1 MLKKSRL
8 KKKILTAMVMATLC
22 SSSAYAM
29 PTGGTVVSG
38 NVTNVAN
45 PAELMTANANSII
58 NWDSFSIA
66 VGEKVSFDTRNFMV
80 LNRVV
85 GGQESQL
92 LGMLSDQGNG
102 KLILINPNGIVIGDN
117 AIINVNDLTLSTLS
131 LSNYDF
137 QKLINGEM
145 VEFSEVKDGK
155 ISIGSNA
162 NLTLGEALR
171 LYGGKITIAD
181 GVEIVSKEN
190 IDTNIQMIASNGV
203 VTNFKNSTLSYVGAD
218 KSIEIGKATIG
229 TMNNSVSNV
238 DIRADKL
245 SLDGSGIVVNG
256 QDSKVHNIFISGND
270 ANIKNSSLINRKGT
284 IIAVGPYTWHVW
296 YDSNGNIDKF
306 ELATEPGNQI
316 TIKDSLVNTVHDDI
330 TILGADVTLEGAKI
344 NSGKNIFVGAV
355 NQYNSEKGVQTATSH
370 DTSTLKADENTV
382 INARGYAEA
391 YGKILDIKARKFD
404 NVVIADNP
412 FIKVMNDQGLTLDK
426 LADILKEH
434 PEYEDVIS
442 DILNTKYQIN
452 IKDVDNISDNYYH
465 ILQQFSPEER
475 EILYAI
481 AKGEHIEDPRAVEI
495 VQRYYELAS
504 SDSEINKYYL
514 PSYSN
519 VSGSFA
525 TGGMYISDI
534 KTSKINSD
542 GNINVT
548 LNIYNWTPIPGIIE
562 VYDKNGNL
570 KTRKWIDGHDKYSE
584 SVSDA
589 MEDVGKLF
597 KDIVH
602 GTALS
607 HKSEALSELNEFSG
621 NNTIVVPEGG
631 RIRITN
637 NEDESP
643 ELKLHNNLL
652 NLIDWIFTAK
662 DVLDFAEGANTKEVR
677 NLTTD
682 VLTNK
687 ILNSFKDWDA
697 ITKDK
702 FLKTICKNEAEN
714 VYGLVTEMKGF
725 GIDVDRVIEQS
736 LNETFEI
743 ENLEKT
749 AIKTGMDI
757 FASMSDVAHIQEGM
771 FLINSGLNKER
782 YQRYREQLSSSKP
795 IEYQFFNGEAK

>member
-1 MLKKSRL
+1 
-8 KKKILTAMVMATLC
+8 MATLC

-145 VEFSEVKDGK
+145 VKFSEVKDGK

-190 IDTNIQMIASNGV
+190 VDTNIQMIASNGV

-245 SLDGSGIVVNG
+245 SLDGTGIVVNG

-344 NSGKNIFVGAV
+344 NSGKDIFVGAV
-355 NQYNSEKGVQTATSH
+355 NQYNSEKGVTTATSH

-404 NVVIADNP
+404 NVVMADNP

-442 DILNTKYQIN
+442 DILNTKYQIDVKNINNIYGNYDSNNIDVSNLGELLMKQYDNRLNGIVDKDLDALIKKLQDDLNEEFKRKDLNEKANQIDRQIEYDIAKAKYYQEHKDEVDTKTGGDSLIERIANAIKNYYEDEQAKIKQEARNELEN
-452 IKDVDNISDNYYH
+452 IKKCIRIDGVPANAKEKIFKELADHIYQATMEQIEISGKDIPLESSKRTSYFYNFIDKFTKDDSFTVKYDNVKYKVTYNRGVNGIEIKWGSKTVNGYVNNQENLKKSLCNYSVA
-465 ILQQFSPEER
+465 L
-475 EILYAI
+475 
-481 AKGEHIEDPRAVEI
+481 AKLNTEAWIDASIKCLDPSGKLSLDKVKG
-495 VQRYYELAS
+495 LAS
-504 SDSEINKYYL
+504 SIVDGKFKDVVKKYIPHGDDIIKAVDAYKEVKKSYSKIKNL
-514 PSYSN
+514 TEEEKATAPSYEK
-519 VSGSFA
+519 FQ
-525 TGGMYISDI
+525 
-534 KTSKINSD
+534 KT
-542 GNINVT
+542 
-548 LNIYNWTPIPGIIE
+548 L
-562 VYDKNGNL
+562 
-570 KTRKWIDGHDKYSE
+570 
-584 SVSDA
+584 SVFND
-589 MEDVGKLF
+589 L
-597 KDIVH
+597 
-602 GTALS
+602 
-607 HKSEALSELNEFSG
+607 
-621 NNTIVVPEGG
+621 
-631 RIRITN
+631 
-637 NEDESP
+637 
-643 ELKLHNNLL
+643 LH
-652 NLIDWIFTAK
+652 
-662 DVLDFAEGANTKEVR
+662 
-677 NLTTD
+677 
-682 VLTNK
+682 
-687 ILNSFKDWDA
+687 A
-697 ITKDK
+697 I
-702 FLKTICKNEAEN
+702 
-714 VYGLVTEMKGF
+714 
-725 GIDVDRVIEQS
+725 
-736 LNETFEI
+736 
-743 ENLEKT
+743 
-749 AIKTGMDI
+749 
-757 FASMSDVAHIQEGM
+757 
-771 FLINSGLNKER
+771 
-782 YQRYREQLSSSKP
+782 
-795 IEYQFFNGEAK
+795 

>member
-8 KKKILTAMVMATLC
+8 NKKVLTAMIMATLC

-58 NWDSFSIA
+58 NWNSFSIA

-131 LSNYDF
+131 LTDSNF
-137 QKLINGEM
+137 QKLINGET

-190 IDTNIQMIASNGV
+190 ADTNIQMIASNEV

-245 SLDGSGIVVNG
+245 SLDGTSIVVNG
-256 QDSKVHNIFISGND
+256 KDNKVHDIFISGND
-270 ANIKNSSLINRKGT
+270 ANIKNSSLLNRKGK

-306 ELATEPGNQI
+306 ELDTEPGNQI
-316 TIKDSLVNTVHDDI
+316 TIKDSLVNTVYDDI
-330 TILGADVTLEGAKI
+330 TVLGADVTLEGAKI
-344 NSGKNIFVGAV
+344 NSGKDIFVGAV
-355 NQYNSEKGVQTATSH
+355 KQYNSEKGVTTATSH

-412 FIKVMNDQGLTLDK
+412 FIKVLNDQGLTLDK

-434 PEYEDVIS
+434 PEYENVIS

-452 IKDVDNISDNYYH
+452 IKDVYNTYDNYYH
-465 ILQQFSPEER
+465 ILQQFSSEER

-495 VQRYYELAS
+495 VQRYYELAI

-570 KTRKWIDGHDKYSE
+570 TTRKWIGGHDKYSE

-677 NLTTD
+677 NLATD

-687 ILNSFKDWDA
+687 ILNSFKDWGTTA
-697 ITKDK
+697 KAE
-702 FLKTICKNEAEN
+702 FLKTICTNEAEN
-714 VYGLVTEMKGF
+714 VYNLVTEMKGF
-725 GIDVDRVIEQS
+725 NIDVGSVIEQS
-736 LNETFEI
+736 LKETFEI
-743 ENLEKT
+743 KNLEKT

-757 FASMSDVAHIQEGM
+757 FASISDVAHIQEGM

-782 YQRYREQLSSSKP
+782 YQRYREQLRSSKP

>member
-8 KKKILTAMVMATLC
+8 NKKVLTAMIMATLC

-131 LSNYDF
+131 LTNSNF
-137 QKLINGEM
+137 QKLINGET

-190 IDTNIQMIASNGV
+190 ADTNIQMIASNEV

-245 SLDGSGIVVNG
+245 SLDGTSIVVNG
-256 QDSKVHNIFISGND
+256 KDNKVHDIFISGND
-270 ANIKNSSLINRKGT
+270 ANIKNSSLLNRKGK

-306 ELATEPGNQI
+306 ELDTEPGNQI
-316 TIKDSLVNTVHDDI
+316 TIKDSLVNTVYDDI
-330 TILGADVTLEGAKI
+330 TVLGADVTLEGAKI
-344 NSGKNIFVGAV
+344 NSGKDIFVGAV
-355 NQYNSEKGVQTATSH
+355 KQYNSEKGVTTATSH

-412 FIKVMNDQGLTLDK
+412 FIKVLNDQGLTLDK

-434 PEYEDVIS
+434 PEYENVIS

-452 IKDVDNISDNYYH
+452 IKDVYNTYDNYYH
-465 ILQQFSPEER
+465 ILQQFSSEER

-495 VQRYYELAS
+495 VQRYYELAI

-570 KTRKWIDGHDKYSE
+570 TTRKWIGGHDKYSE

-677 NLTTD
+677 NLATD

-687 ILNSFKDWDA
+687 ILKSFKDWGTTA
-697 ITKDK
+697 KAE
-702 FLKTICKNEAEN
+702 FLKTICTNEAEN
-714 VYGLVTEMKGF
+714 VYNLVTEMKGF
-725 GIDVDRVIEQS
+725 NIDVGSVIEQS
-736 LNETFEI
+736 LKETFEI
-743 ENLEKT
+743 KNLEKT

-757 FASMSDVAHIQEGM
+757 FASISDVAHIQEGM

-782 YQRYREQLSSSKP
+782 YQRYREQLRSSKP

>member
-8 KKKILTAMVMATLC
+8 NKKVLTAMIMATLC

-131 LSNYDF
+131 LTNSNF
-137 QKLINGEM
+137 QKLINGET

-190 IDTNIQMIASNGV
+190 ADTNIQMIASNEV

-245 SLDGSGIVVNG
+245 SLDGTSIVVNG
-256 QDSKVHNIFISGND
+256 KDNKVHDIFISGND
-270 ANIKNSSLINRKGT
+270 ANIKNSSLLNRKGK

-306 ELATEPGNQI
+306 ELDTEPGNQI
-316 TIKDSLVNTVHDDI
+316 TIKDSLVNTVYDDI
-330 TILGADVTLEGAKI
+330 TVLGADVTLEGAKI
-344 NSGKNIFVGAV
+344 NSGKDIFVGAV
-355 NQYNSEKGVQTATSH
+355 KQYNSEKGVTTATSH

-412 FIKVMNDQGLTLDK
+412 FIKVLNDQGLTLDK

-434 PEYEDVIS
+434 PEYENVIS

-452 IKDVDNISDNYYH
+452 IKDVYNTYDNYYH
-465 ILQQFSPEER
+465 ILQQFSSEER

-495 VQRYYELAS
+495 VQRYYELAI

-570 KTRKWIDGHDKYSE
+570 TTRKWIGGHDKYSE

-677 NLTTD
+677 NLATD

-687 ILNSFKDWDA
+687 ILNSFKDWGTTA
-697 ITKDK
+697 KAE
-702 FLKTICKNEAEN
+702 FLKTICTNEAEN
-714 VYGLVTEMKGF
+714 VYNLVTEMKGF
-725 GIDVDRVIEQS
+725 NIDVGSVIEQS
-736 LNETFEI
+736 LKETFEI
-743 ENLEKT
+743 KNLEKT

-757 FASMSDVAHIQEGM
+757 FASISDVAHIQEGM

-782 YQRYREQLSSSKP
+782 YQRYREQLRSSKP